1 MFKSQSIPIGTHVCF
16 ELYVLYLLKLP
27 APPRAALCY
36 KQFTNYIHQST
47 NYGSKFSPQSKLH
60 LWIIVHPSSTRF
72 RWMPSF
78 PPKRKRGMLPRC
90 RQVFATKAE
99 EILVTF
105 VQNLPEAP
113 VRWRPAPLDPEQV
126 EEDDLERPCPQQAGL
141 LASPSCLSCLLGRFG
156 GCKRKALYLGR

>member
-1 MFKSQSIPIGTHVCF
+1 MRPSVTNNLLTIYINLPIMGPNFHPKANCIF
-16 ELYVLYLLKLP
+16 GSSFIHLLP
-27 APPRAALCY
+27 ASGGCQAFRP
-36 KQFTNYIHQST
+36 S
-47 NYGSKFSPQSKLH
+47 GSEECCPDAG
-60 LWIIVHPSSTRF
+60 R
-72 RWMPSF
+72 
-78 PPKRKRGMLPRC
+78 
-90 RQVFATKAE
+90 FATKAE

-156 GCKRKALYLGR
+156 GCKRKALYWGR